1 MAQIFLIKT
10 LNKNSDLPRATKIS
24 ISIFRIPPEK
34 NIDQSATPQSNQ
46 SETRSQPKNPETA
59 STTDSDGLS
68 TPSQKGKAD
77 KAPNSENSGIPK
89 RFKVPKYLWF
99 ATGTFNIFNQEG
111 ICHFRQSLKVNL
123 QVRDPCTIAGFGTRT
138 RNLTGPKIKKSRIN
152 QTVSEPSGA

>member
-1 MAQIFLIKT
+1 MNFHWPKYFSKKNFSKNFI

-46 SETRSQPKNPETA
+46 SETRSQPKNPETT
-59 STTDSDGLS
+59 STTDSNGMSTSGLS

-77 KAPNSENSGIPK
+77 KTPNSENSGIPK

-123 QVRDPCTIAGFGTRT
+123 QVGDPRT
-138 RNLTGPKIKKSRIN
+138 RILRS
-152 QTVSEPSGA
+152 